1 MEAVLLKR
9 QPRGR
14 GRVAVECTTSKLR
27 TVGRPAVVSV
37 AGATNGQVPHA
48 NGQVPH
54 GNGQVHHA
62 NGQVPHANGQPSFA
76 QVISKKIGV
85 AAAVPPFSAQLQPNA
100 TAAAIV
106 PPTLAM
112 NGVTHGVVVGA
123 IANGPCCVPPTE
135 EGSIHDSPPHPQV
148 PGDMLLNGIC
158 GPRQR
163 SSDELRLQEIQ
174 KTLPSHFPR
183 RPAQGKLGRPIQLMA
198 NHFSVELPAGNV
210 YHYDVEIFSENNKEA
225 KIPEKRKYRCIST
238 KINRLVIEQLVKKYH
253 LDLKNCVP
261 AFDGRKNLYT
271 RRELKFRERTFTVEL
286 EEDQR
291 VQKFVVK
298 IQYAATVNL
307 DALHAVFENKVNTVP
322 QEVLQAVDIVLR
334 HGPSI
339 RLTPVGRS
347 FFKPPLPNQAHSLG
361 GRSRSVP
368 VISFMCKILS
378 DGRREM
384 TAADFRDLRD
394 FQNVRLNKELKGL
407 RIKVTHLP
415 YPRKYKVVRVTKE
428 PAKRLLF
435 DMEDGSRCSVADYF
449 QNRYGRLV
457 YPNLP
462 CIQVGNLAH
471 PVYLPLEVC
480 EIVEGQHCRKK
491 LDENQTSEMI
501 KRTAQPPAKR
511 FNEIRQSVRDLVGS
525 NDQCLR
531 EFNIKIS
538 TEPTQLKGRVLEPPS
553 LVFENNAVTKP
564 REGTWELRGKHFFK
578 AASLT
583 RWTLL
588 NLSRLA
594 QRDSLDNFVKL
605 LVRTGNELGMRIEQP
620 VDISSS
626 DTNRKPI
633 RTTLLEE
640 QRKVPNIEMVII
652 VLTKSTNYA
661 EIKQVAET
669 EIGLRTQCVMD
680 NNVVKKCNPALVT
693 NLCQK
698 MNAKLGG
705 TNNSLLS
712 QEKPAIFLKPI
723 IIIGADVTHPAPGD
737 KHRPSIA
744 ACVGSLDS
752 IPSRFHSS
760 IRVQMEDSTAT
771 SRVEIIRDL
780 KDMMKELLKAFY
792 RATKHKPERIIFYR
806 DGVSEGQFME
816 VRNRE
821 VSAIRLACQEMS
833 PNETYEPALTF
844 IIVQKRHHTRFMPAS
859 DRDGVGKCKNVPPG
873 TTVDSVVTHPLDFD
887 FFLCSHFGIQ
897 GTSKPPHYYI
907 VWDDSDFSADDLQ
920 KLSFYLCHTYAR
932 CSRSVSIPAPVYYA
946 HLAAYRAK
954 NHVISKVDV
963 SSSSSDSSG
972 ASADLITTSQ
982 YVQAVKVLDNLQTA
996 MYFV

>member
-1 MEAVLLKR
+1 MEY
-9 QPRGR
+9 
-14 GRVAVECTTSKLR
+14 
-27 TVGRPAVVSV
+27 
-37 AGATNGQVPHA
+37 
-48 NGQVPH
+48 
-54 GNGQVHHA
+54 
-62 NGQVPHANGQPSFA
+62 
-76 QVISKKIGV
+76 I
-85 AAAVPPFSAQLQPNA
+85 
-100 TAAAIV
+100 
-106 PPTLAM
+106 
-112 NGVTHGVVVGA
+112 
-123 IANGPCCVPPTE
+123 
-135 EGSIHDSPPHPQV
+135 
-148 PGDMLLNGIC
+148 
-158 GPRQR
+158 
-163 SSDELRLQEIQ
+163 
-174 KTLPSHFPR
+174 
-183 RPAQGKLGRPIQLMA
+183 PI
-198 NHFSVELPAGNV
+198 
-210 YHYDVEIFSENNKEA
+210 
-225 KIPEKRKYRCIST
+225 
-238 KINRLVIEQLVKKYH
+238 
-253 LDLKNCVP
+253 
-261 AFDGRKNLYT
+261 
-271 RRELKFRERTFTVEL
+271 
-286 EEDQR
+286 
-291 VQKFVVK
+291 
-298 IQYAATVNL
+298 
-307 DALHAVFENKVNTVP
+307 
-322 QEVLQAVDIVLR
+322 
-334 HGPSI
+334 
-339 RLTPVGRS
+339 
-347 FFKPPLPNQAHSLG
+347 
-361 GRSRSVP
+361 
-368 VISFMCKILS
+368 
-378 DGRREM
+378 
-384 TAADFRDLRD
+384 
-394 FQNVRLNKELKGL
+394 
-407 RIKVTHLP
+407 
-415 YPRKYKVVRVTKE
+415 
-428 PAKRLLF
+428 
-435 DMEDGSRCSVADYF
+435 
-449 QNRYGRLV
+449 
-457 YPNLP
+457 
-462 CIQVGNLAH
+462 
-471 PVYLPLEVC
+471 YLC
-480 EIVEGQHCRKK
+480 
-491 LDENQTSEMI
+491 
-501 KRTAQPPAKR
+501 
-511 FNEIRQSVRDLVGS
+511 
-525 NDQCLR
+525 
-531 EFNIKIS
+531 
-538 TEPTQLKGRVLEPPS
+538 
-553 LVFENNAVTKP
+553 
-564 REGTWELRGKHFFK
+564 
-578 AASLT
+578 
-583 RWTLL
+583 
-588 NLSRLA
+588 
-594 QRDSLDNFVKL
+594 SLDNFVKL

-620 VDISSS
+620 VDISSA

-680 NNVVKKCNPALVT
+680 NNIVKKCNPALVT

-705 TNNSLLS
+705 TNNSLLP
-712 QEKPAIFLKPI
+712 QEKPAIFLKPV

-844 IIVQKRHHTRFMPAS
+844 IVVQKRHHTRFMPAN

-897 GTSKPPHYYI
+897 GTSKPSHYYI

-972 ASADLITTSQ
+972 GSADSITTSQ
-982 YVQAVKVLDNLQTA
+982 YVQAVKVLEPLQTA